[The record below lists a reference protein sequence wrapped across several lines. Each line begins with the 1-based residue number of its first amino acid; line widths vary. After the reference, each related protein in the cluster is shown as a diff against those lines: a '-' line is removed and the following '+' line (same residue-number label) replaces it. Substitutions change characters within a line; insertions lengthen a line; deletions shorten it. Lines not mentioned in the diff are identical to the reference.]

1 MAEEE
6 KDLSQMENRLPKKER
21 WENLSLAN
29 DFIFVKAMK
38 DPEICKEVLEALLG
52 KKVKVV
58 SYPEGQKV
66 IDITAASKSIRL
78 DVYLYGDGAA
88 YNIEM
93 QTTDKKNLPKRSR
106 YYSSMIDLDILD
118 KGMDYNSLPKSFV
131 IFICTFDPFGK
142 EYYRYT
148 FRNVCEELSSLS
160 LDDGVTKMFFNTKGV
175 KGSISDAA
183 QNFLNFIESNEAVD
197 DFTKRLKDK
206 VDSIKENKE
215 WRLEY
220 MTLMMEYREK
230 YNEGRAEERAEW
242 EEREASWTL
251 ERTALED
258 KNSALENEKAAL
270 EDKNS
275 ALENEKA
282 AWNDERLQ
290 LLKIIKEL
298 EKNNKS

>member
-1 MAEEE
+1 MSEKEE
-6 KDLSQMENRLPKKER
+6 KDLSQMENRLPREER

-52 KKVKVV
+52 KKIKAI

-78 DVYLYGDGAA
+78 DVYLNDEDAA

-106 YYSSMIDLDILD
+106 YYSSMIDLDVLE
-118 KGMDYNSLPKSFV
+118 KGMDYNALPKSFV
-131 IFICTFDPFGK
+131 IFICTFDPFSK
-142 EYYRYT
+142 EYHKYT

-183 QNFLNFIESNEAVD
+183 KNFLNFIESNEAVD

-230 YNEGRAEERAEW
+230 YNEGRADGVAEERAEW
-242 EEREASWTL
+242 EKKEAAWTL
-251 ERTALED
+251 ERT
-258 KNSALENEKAAL
+258 ALENEKAAL
-270 EDKNS
+270 E
-275 ALENEKA
+275 NEKV
-282 AWNDERLQ
+282 AWNDEKLQ